1 MPAHQLVGHGPQR
14 IGDREVPRFGIDLRE
29 KHRLE
34 DKIPQLFGEGGMIVP
49 VDGIEHLVGLLEHE
63 RLQRIDGLLAIPR
76 AAVRTAKPGHDLDEA
91 IEFLHLVICSS
102 IRVADWPL
110 RGATQALWSVSALK
124 RKARHRRGR
133 LRAGAL
139 RRASPKPQRRRGAK
153 PPDLVKMSEL
163 SFTAFVLSLAST
175 AAIHFGDLP

>member
-133 LRAGAL
+133 LRAG
-139 RRASPKPQRRRGAK
+139 GA
-153 PPDLVKMSEL
+153 P
-163 SFTAFVLSLAST
+163 ASLAEAS
-175 AAIHFGDLP
+175 AKAGGEAPGSGKDV